1 VSSIKWRR
9 RIEDIL
15 DAIAEIQAFSAGT
28 TLEQFR
34 TDAKTLKAV
43 SPDLII
49 IGEAANHIPDDVQ
62 YANQDVPWVLIR
74 AMRNRV
80 VHVYFDIDPDIL
92 LSGPD
97 RDWSISAAS
106 NGPVWRLR
114 DGATERRTTEWWLP
128 VGGRG
133 RTAL

>member
-1 VSSIKWRR
+1 VSSRKWQR

-15 DAIAEIQAFSAGT
+15 DAIAEIQVFTAGA

-43 SPDLII
+43 AADLVI

-62 YANQDVPWVLIR
+62 EAHHDVPWVLMR

-80 VHVYFDIDPDIL
+80 VHVYFDVDPDIL
-92 LSGPD
+92 WDTVHTDLPKLVD
-97 RDWSISAAS
+97 
-106 NGPVWRLR
+106 PLKRLL
-114 DGATERRTTEWWLP
+114 G
-128 VGGRG
+128 
-133 RTAL
+133 

>member
-1 VSSIKWRR
+1 MSSRKWRR

-15 DAIAEIQAFSAGT
+15 DAIAEIQTFSAGT

-43 SPDLII
+43 SADLII

-62 YANQDVPWVLIR
+62 DANKDVPWVLIR

-80 VHVYFDIDPDIL
+80 VHVYFDVDPDIL
-92 LSGPD
+92 WDTVHNDLPKLVD
-97 RDWSISAAS
+97 
-106 NGPVWRLR
+106 PLQRLL
-114 DGATERRTTEWWLP
+114 D
-128 VGGRG
+128 
-133 RTAL
+133 